1 MGVLSTLQTV
11 DASRRNAG
19 LTCPDVK
26 GVCMYLLSR
35 GSGYP
40 VLFIHGIPTS
50 SRLWSGVVQKMRDSF
65 TCLAVDLPGLGKTP
79 KTSDGLRH
87 LENLAEEIEQIRVEN
102 KIEKWHVVGHD
113 AGSAIAVHYTH
124 RFQDRVDRLA
134 LLSPAV
140 FPELKPFHLFRIV
153 RSPVIGELLAPAV
166 NAIFW
171 KVAMRQALEPRRSE
185 FNDTVEDF
193 HAPFSGP
200 LGAWRMMS
208 ILRWGNPAE
217 VLASLPAMLPQLKV
231 PTLIFQGSRDKA
243 VPEQFALRAG
253 ALIPQS
259 KIIMVDSGHFIPLNN
274 PEVVATELLSFFRE
288 TSIRDR
294 QDCETESAVPC
305 FSS

>member
-1 MGVLSTLQTV
+1 
-11 DASRRNAG
+11 
-19 LTCPDVK
+19 
-26 GVCMYLLSR
+26 MYLLSR

-50 SRLWSGVVQKMRDSF
+50 GQLWSGVVQKMRDNF

-79 KTSDGLRH
+79 RVSDGLRQ
-87 LENLAEEIEQIRVEN
+87 LETLAEKIEQIRVEN

-113 AGSAIAVHYTH
+113 AGSAIAVHYAY

-153 RSPVIGELLAPAV
+153 RSPVIGELLAPVV

-171 KVAMRQALEPRRSE
+171 KVAMRYALEPRGSE
-185 FNDTVEDF
+185 LGDTVKDF

-200 LGAWRMMS
+200 LGAWRLMS

-217 VLASLPAMLPQLKV
+217 VLASMPAMLPQLTV

-243 VPEQFALRAG
+243 VPEGFAQRAC

-259 KIIMVDSGHFIPLNN
+259 KVIMVDSGHFIPLNN
-274 PEVVATELLSFFRE
+274 PEVVAAELLRFFGA
-288 TSIRDR
+288 T
-294 QDCETESAVPC
+294 AHA
-305 FSS
+305 

>member
-1 MGVLSTLQTV
+1 
-11 DASRRNAG
+11 
-19 LTCPDVK
+19 
-26 GVCMYLLSR
+26 MYLLSR

-50 SRLWSGVVQKMRDSF
+50 SQLWTGVVQKMRDRF
-65 TCLAVDLPGLGKTP
+65 TCLTVDLPGLGKTP
-79 KTSDGLRH
+79 KTSDGLRQ
-87 LENLAEEIEQIRVEN
+87 LESLAEKIEQIRVEN
-102 KIEKWHVVGHD
+102 NIEKWHVVGHD
-113 AGSAIAVHYTH
+113 AGSAIAVHYAH
-124 RFQDRVDRLA
+124 RFQVRVDRLA

-171 KVAMRQALEPRRSE
+171 RVAMRQALEPRRRE
-185 FNDTVEDF
+185 LNDTVEDF

-200 LGAWRMMS
+200 FGAWRLMS

-217 VLASLPAMLPQLKV
+217 VLASMPAMLPQLKV

-243 VPEQFALRAG
+243 IPEQFAQRAC

-259 KIIMVDSGHFIPLNN
+259 KVVMVDSGHFIPLNN
-274 PEVVATELLSFFRE
+274 PEVVAAELLRFFGE
-288 TSIRDR
+288 TATSNWQAHTDKAGPAIPYFSPS
-294 QDCETESAVPC
+294 TVPAN
-305 FSS
+305 